1 MLCLQTMWLHLDGLF
16 GDGGLNNQLNLEKAT
31 FLNGL

>member
-1 MLCLQTMWLHLDGLF
+1 MLCLQTMRLHLDGLF
-16 GDGGLNNQLNLEKAT
+16 GERGINHQLNLEKAT